1 MSGEVK
7 QCERGDKDLLK
18 DKNSRRSVRSAPDA
32 DELSLGEFLERP
44 YPGWGETYGNKCGWY
59 SIVCQIIIIVLKMCA
74 GLTSQCTLHFFSNVG
89 IGEL

>member
-1 MSGEVK
+1 MSTEKFPFRGVTGELSGEVK

-59 SIVCQIIIIVLKMCA
+59 SIVCQIIGKL
-74 GLTSQCTLHFFSNVG
+74 LF
-89 IGEL
+89 